1 MVLVLQTWS
10 KVGSSKGRGRQV
22 QYHRRILQCH
32 VKKLGFNSVV
42 HDFFKLFTS
51 QAIIKI
57 NKFHGPCPTKVYVH
71 THTHI
76 DTQTHTKLPMI
87 SATLPTSPEVIHT
100 QNAKDRGRVCW
111 RGEGVPLM
119 YFKQRITRWSHV
131 NLHILLWSIT
141 TGKSGGREYSIKIFV
156 QASIIWRSCSGKR
169 WQGFELGHSWEG

>member
-1 MVLVLQTWS
+1 M
-10 KVGSSKGRGRQV
+10 
-22 QYHRRILQCH
+22 
-32 VKKLGFNSVV
+32 
-42 HDFFKLFTS
+42 S

-57 NKFHGPCPTKVYVH
+57 NEFHGPCRTKVYVH

-111 RGEGVPLM
+111 SGEGVPLM

-141 TGKSGGREYSIKIFV
+141 TGKSGGREYSIKILV
-156 QASIIWRSCSGKR
+156 QASIVRRSCSGKR
-169 WQGFELGHSWEG
+169 WQGLNLGTRGKAREEVRKAAGLSEWVNVSHEEESEQTSYFQLEKLGNTNGIKG